1 VSTCSTSHSRVP
13 EEDVAFRI
21 VETAREN
28 WWAAGRVIA
37 PATGYDERMTS
48 IVEQTG
54 LTDNEMLGPDRST
67 YTGGSR

>member
-1 VSTCSTSHSRVP
+1 MSTCSTSHSRVP

-48 IVEQTG
+48 IVE
-54 LTDNEMLGPDRST
+54 
-67 YTGGSR
+67 

>member
-1 VSTCSTSHSRVP
+1 VP

-28 WWAAGRVIA
+28 WWAAGRVID
-37 PATGYDERMTS
+37 PTTGYDERMTS

-54 LTDNEMLGPDRST
+54 LTDNEMLGLDRST
-67 YTGGSR
+67 CTGGSR